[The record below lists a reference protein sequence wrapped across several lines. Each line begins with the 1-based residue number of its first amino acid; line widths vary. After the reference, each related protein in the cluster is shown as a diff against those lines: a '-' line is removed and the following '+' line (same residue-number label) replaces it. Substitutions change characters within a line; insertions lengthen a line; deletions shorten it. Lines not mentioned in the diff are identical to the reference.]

1 MLSIEEIKQLI
12 ELVDASKLDE
22 LELEVKDTK
31 LKLKK
36 NKEVTEVVS
45 SAPVAVPVAPTPQTT
60 APTQAAVEETPAAES
75 ENLEVITSPM
85 VGTFY
90 ASRTPEDAP
99 FVNPGSKVA
108 NDSIVC
114 IIEAMK
120 LFNDITADI
129 DGEIAEVLVT
139 NGELVEFG
147 QPLFK
152 VRKK

>member
-36 NKEVTEVVS
+36 NKEVTEVVN
-45 SAPVAVPVAPTPQTT
+45 SAPVAVPAAPTPQAT
-60 APTQAAVEETPAAES
+60 APTQAAVETPAAEA

>member
-36 NKEVTEVVS
+36 NKEVTEVVR
-45 SAPVAVPVAPTPQTT
+45 SAPVAVPAAPTPQTT

>member
-45 SAPVAVPVAPTPQTT
+45 SAPVAVPAAPTPQTT
-60 APTQAAVEETPAAES
+60 GPTQAAVETPAAES

>member
-45 SAPVAVPVAPTPQTT
+45 SAPVAAPAAPTPQTT

>member
-45 SAPVAVPVAPTPQTT
+45 SAPVAVPAAPTPQTI

>member
-45 SAPVAVPVAPTPQTT
+45 SAPVAVPAAPTPQTT

-99 FVNPGSKVA
+99 FVNSGSKVA

>member
-45 SAPVAVPVAPTPQTT
+45 SAPVAAPAAPTPQTT
-60 APTQAAVEETPAAES
+60 APRQAAVEETPAAES